1 MKKNYFYNLL
11 LSIANILFPIL
22 SFPYA
27 SRILGPVGIGKVQVV
42 SSFAQYFALFAALGV
57 PIYGMQEVA
66 KFRHDKT
73 RLSIVFSEL
82 VITNFIAGLF
92 FAALYTIIIL
102 SFPYFRPN
110 IHLYLYAGL
119 IIILGFSC
127 IDWFYSGMEEF
138 KSIAVRSVLIK
149 ATALILLFT
158 CVKTQNDYTL
168 YLLLTVF
175 SLVSNNLISF
185 VMIRGKVSLVFSGID
200 IKKHL
205 RPLFFISSTTIAAS
219 MYTIL
224 DTVLLGFLST
234 EKAVGLYTSAIKLC
248 RITLPF
254 ITSIG
259 VILVPRIAKEA
270 SENNHSQVQQL
281 LDTSFHFITFLSVP
295 VVFGLF
301 ILAPEFI
308 YVFSGEKFTEAE
320 TGMRVLAL
328 LPLLVGAGYF
338 LAFQILVPGG
348 KNKEMFFSVCGGLI
362 CFVLLSFLLVPVYNE
377 TGTAIA
383 NICSEFVVTALYFY
397 FVKKYFTYAFSA
409 DLFFR
414 AVKCALSFVPIVIVV
429 KSIGLEPV
437 WTLSISVMTCTI
449 TYFLLQH
456 FVFKDKFAFKIIEV
470 GLSKFSFKKS

>member
-1 MKKNYFYNLL
+1 
-11 LSIANILFPIL
+11 L

-27 SRILGPVGIGKVQVV
+27 SRILGPVGIGKVQVA

-73 RLSIVFSEL
+73 KLNTVFSEL
-82 VITNFIAGLF
+82 VITNFIAGLLF
-92 FAALYTIIIL
+92 TALYGVIIF

-119 IIILGFSC
+119 IILLGFSC

-138 KSIAVRSVLIK
+138 KPIAVRSVLIK
-149 ATALILLFT
+149 ATALLLLFT
-158 CVKTQNDYTL
+158 CVKTQDDYTL

-185 VMIRGKVSLVFSGID
+185 IMIRGKVSFVFTEIH
-200 IKKHL
+200 IKQHL
-205 RPLFFISSTTIAAS
+205 RPLFYISSTTIAAS

-270 SENNHSQVQQL
+270 SENNHSKVQEL

-295 VVFGLF
+295 VVLGLF
-301 ILAPEFI
+301 LLAPEFI
-308 YVFSGEKFTEAE
+308 YVFSGEKFIEAE
-320 TGMRVLAL
+320 TGMRVLAI
-328 LPLLVGAGYF
+328 LPLFVGAGYF
-338 LAFQILVPGG
+338 LAFQVLVPGG
-348 KNKEMFFSVCGGLI
+348 KNKEMFLSVCGGLI
-362 CFVLLSFLLVPVYNE
+362 SFVLLSFLLVPVYNE

-383 NICSEFVVTALYFY
+383 NVCSEFVVTALYFY
-397 FVKKYFTYAFSA
+397 FVKKYFTYTYSIPVF
-409 DLFFR
+409 LR
-414 AVKCALSFVPIVIVV
+414 AVKCALSFVPIVLLI
-429 KSIGLEPV
+429 KSIGLAPV
-437 WTLSISVMTCTI
+437 WTLTISIIICAC
-449 TYFLLQH
+449 TYFSLQYFVFRDR
-456 FVFKDKFAFKIIEV
+456 FVFKMMEF
-470 GLSKFSFKKS
+470 GLSKLSFKK

>member
-27 SRILGPVGIGKVQVV
+27 SRILGPVGIGKVQVA

-66 KFRHDKT
+66 KFRHDKA
-73 RLSIVFSEL
+73 RLNAVFSEL
-82 VITNFIAGLF
+82 VITNFIAGLLF
-92 FAALYTIIIL
+92 TGLYGIIIF

-110 IHLYLYAGL
+110 INLYVYAGL
-119 IIILGFSC
+119 IVLLGFSC

-138 KSIAVRSVLIK
+138 KPIALRSVLIK
-149 ATALILLFT
+149 ATALLLLFT
-158 CVKTQNDYTL
+158 CVKTQDDYTL

-185 VMIRGKVSLVFSGID
+185 LMIRGKVSLIFSGIN
-200 IKKHL
+200 IRKHL
-205 RPLFFISSTTIAAS
+205 SPLFFISSTTIAAS

-259 VILVPRIAKEA
+259 VILVPRIAKQSA
-270 SENNHSQVQQL
+270 ENNRPEVQRL
-281 LDTSFHFITFLSVP
+281 LDTSYHFITFLSVP

-301 ILAPEFI
+301 MLAPEFI
-308 YVFSGEKFTEAE
+308 YVFSGEKFIEAE
-320 TGMRVLAL
+320 TSMRVLAL

-338 LAFQILVPGG
+338 LAFQVLVPGG
-348 KNKEMFFSVCGGLI
+348 KNKEMFLSVCGGLI
-362 CFVLLSFLLVPVYNE
+362 SFVLLSFLLVPHYHE

-383 NICSEFVVTALYFY
+383 NVCSEFVVTALYFY
-397 FVKKYFTYAFSA
+397 FVKKYFTYTYSVTIFY
-409 DLFFR
+409 R
-414 AVKCALSFVPIVIVV
+414 AVTCALSFVPIVLLV
-429 KSIGLEPV
+429 KSFGLVPV
-437 WTLSISVMTCTI
+437 WTLSISIIACAG
-449 TYFLLQH
+449 TYFSLQYLIY
-456 FVFKDKFAFKIIEV
+456 KDLIVFKIIDY
-470 GLSKFSFKKS
+470 GMSKFFFKKQ